1 MAQRYRAAMR
11 EWNTSLPNLMEPWF
25 WTQPADEIDAVI
37 ARYHAEAPLDW
48 FEEPY
53 FSEWVAPSPGYWC
66 VTRHE
71 DIATISR
78 NTEVFSSARG
88 ITLGDNPPEFTEFFS
103 SMIAMDDPRHARLR
117 RIVAKGFT
125 PKMLE
130 QLDGGIREG
139 AREIVNSICEK
150 GTCEFVWDVA
160 AALPLRIV
168 CDLMGIPRSEY
179 KFVFDRTNIILGIS
193 DPDFQPPD
201 GDLATALLQ
210 AGADLAELMKEVAA
224 AKQGGDGTDLTS
236 MIVNAELEDDRL
248 SESDLA
254 SFFVLLV
261 VAGNETTRNS
271 TAWGLKFLTD
281 NPDQRAIWAD
291 DFEVVA
297 PTAVEEIVRVASPV
311 SYMRRSVTRDIECG
325 GRQMREGDKV
335 AMFYIAAN
343 RDPAVFD
350 EPFKFDVLRDPNPQY
365 GFGGPGPHFCL
376 GAHLARRQI
385 TTMYR
390 ELLTRLPD
398 IVAVGEPDLLQASF
412 IHGVKRLD
420 AEFTP
425 AAPMAA

>member
-1 MAQRYRAAMR
+1 M
-11 EWNTSLPNLMEPWF
+11 
-25 WTQPADEIDAVI
+25 
-37 ARYHAEAPLDW
+37 
-48 FEEPY
+48 
-53 FSEWVAPSPGYWC
+53 
-66 VTRHE
+66 
-71 DIATISR
+71 
-78 NTEVFSSARG
+78 
-88 ITLGDNPPEFTEFFS
+88 
-103 SMIAMDDPRHARLR
+103 
-117 RIVAKGFT
+117 
-125 PKMLE
+125 
-130 QLDGGIREG
+130 
-139 AREIVNSICEK
+139 
-150 GTCEFVWDVA
+150 
-160 AALPLRIV
+160 
-168 CDLMGIPRSEY
+168 
-179 KFVFDRTNIILGIS
+179 
-193 DPDFQPPD
+193 
-201 GDLATALLQ
+201 
-210 AGADLAELMKEVAA
+210 
-224 AKQGGDGTDLTS
+224 
-236 MIVNAELEDDRL
+236 
-248 SESDLA
+248 
-254 SFFVLLV
+254 